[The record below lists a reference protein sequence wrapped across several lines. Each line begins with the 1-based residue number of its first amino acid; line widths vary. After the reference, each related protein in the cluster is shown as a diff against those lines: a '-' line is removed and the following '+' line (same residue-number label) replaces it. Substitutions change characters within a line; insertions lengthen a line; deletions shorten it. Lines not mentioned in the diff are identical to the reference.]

1 MLRRGL
7 VAWVVLLLACA
18 GCVEPKLTTTF
29 DARVVGIKD
38 GDTFSVLI
46 DGREIVVRLANIDC
60 PERSQPFGKA
70 AKQFASDICYDKTVR
85 VETTG
90 KSDRYGRLICTVW
103 VDDTVEVNAKLV
115 SAGLAWHFV
124 KYSTDS
130 SYTLLEQQARAAGVG
145 LWSDSM
151 AISPWEWR
159 KTK

>member
-1 MLRRGL
+1 MARNRRNAL
-7 VAWVVLLLACA
+7 TLILLACL
-18 GCVEPKLTTTF
+18 GCVEPKLPTTF

-38 GDTFSVLI
+38 GDTYSVLV
-46 DGREIVVRLANIDC
+46 DGREQVVRLANIDC

-70 AKQFASDICYDKTVR
+70 AKQFASDICFDKTVK
-85 VETTG
+85 VETSG
-90 KSDRYGRLICTVW
+90 KSDRYGRLIGTVW

-130 SYTLLEQQARAAGVG
+130 SYTLLEQQARAAGAG
-145 LWSDSM
+145 LWADST

-159 KTK
+159 KSK